1 VNTPVVYEAP
11 RGIGVAGLEA
21 SILDAFHQLRDA
33 VTGGRAAVVIVRDS
47 DLLGHGDPADAALAN
62 GLLGLVRAFA
72 TEGVREGWVVN
83 ILAVDEG
90 ADDATR
96 RGWVER
102 LSDPQG
108 VVGALIRVGPLHL
121 GRVPV

>member
-1 VNTPVVYEAP
+1 MTTPFVYEAP
-11 RGIGVAGLEA
+11 RGIGIAGLEA
-21 SILDAFHQLRDA
+21 AVLDAFHQLRDA
-33 VTGGRAAVVIVRDS
+33 VANGRAAIVIVRDR

-72 TEGVREGWVVN
+72 TEGLREHWVVN
-83 ILAVDEG
+83 MLAIEEG
-90 ADDATR
+90 AEDAAR

-108 VVGALIRVGPLHL
+108 VVGALVRVGPLHL